1 MATPSNA
8 IVTLRGGLV
17 VRIAALEL
25 LLALE
30 ERGCVLCLEQDGT
43 LFVGP
48 RRVRNG
54 GRCGADSSAPRR
66 FAGARRLLREA
77 AMKETQMS
85 ASTDRP
91 RGF

>member
-43 LFVGP
+43 LFVVEIITADGGP
-48 RRVRNG
+48 Q
-54 GRCGADSSAPRR
+54 SFEWEYP
-66 FAGARRLLREA
+66 LLKLVAQLLQPLR
-77 AMKETQMS
+77 
-85 ASTDRP
+85 
-91 RGF
+91 